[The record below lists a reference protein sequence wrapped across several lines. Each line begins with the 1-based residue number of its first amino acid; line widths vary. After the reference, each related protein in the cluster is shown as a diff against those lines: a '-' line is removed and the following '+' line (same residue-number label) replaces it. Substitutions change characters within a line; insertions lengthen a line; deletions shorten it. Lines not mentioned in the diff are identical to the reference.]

1 MLAKPDRLRRKRDF
15 ALLSQKGRVIYAQ
28 EFTLRL
34 RPSEETKIGFVA
46 STKVFKRANKRNL
59 VKRRMRA
66 ALREIKTSWPEKLD
80 LMFMIKANVLDVDF
94 AVLKESILHAFEKIP
109 ATLLLPPAPRKNLK
123 AKRKTSVVF
132 KKDA

>member
-1 MLAKPDRLRRKRDF
+1 
-15 ALLSQKGRVIYAQ
+15 
-28 EFTLRL
+28 
-34 RPSEETKIGFVA
+34 
-46 STKVFKRANKRNL
+46 
-59 VKRRMRA
+59 MRA
-66 ALREIKTSWPEKLD
+66 ALREIKTQWPEKLD

>member
-1 MLAKPDRLRRKRDF
+1 MLVKSDRLRRKRDF
-15 ALLSQKGRVIYAQ
+15 ALLSQKGRVVYAQ

-34 RPSEETKIGFVA
+34 RPSEKTKIGFVA

-66 ALREIKTSWPEKLD
+66 ALRELKASWPENLD
-80 LMFMIKANVLDVDF
+80 LMFMIKADVLTVDF
-94 AVLKESILHAFEKIP
+94 AVLKASILHAFEKIP
-109 ATLLLPPAPRKNLK
+109 ATLLLPPAPRKNIK
-123 AKRKTSVVF
+123 AKRKTSVVY